1 VVWPLHYT
9 REPRSLLLQCLQNPR
24 PTLRAKLAFLRV
36 GHLYI
41 IGEEHGSHIV
51 SIILE
56 TKSITREYSMIKSY
70 RHNSNKFK
78 DIDMRLRSVLISYR
92 L

>member
-1 VVWPLHYT
+1 MPL
-9 REPRSLLLQCLQNPR
+9 SLQGLQNPR
-24 PTLRAKLAFLRV
+24 PTPRAKLAFLGV

-51 SIILE
+51 SIIPE
-56 TKSITREYSMIKSY
+56 KKSITRKYSMIKSY
-70 RHNSNKFK
+70 RYNSNKFK